1 MRIAALSDFHIGAR
15 RYMDEF
21 RHSEASFLAWLDV
34 LERSHDRIVLV
45 GDIYQT
51 EHALLPGLRPA
62 AAQLARAQARLPALS
77 ARLRGP
83 QYLYLHGN
91 HDAVAG
97 PALAAPERLQLR
109 ADDFT
114 VVFIHG
120 HQFDPVFQR
129 ARAAAQ
135 AATWFTGRL
144 RRAGLR
150 PLAQWFEG
158 RDVAIKHRRFGHAD
172 GPYARAARTLLWRAA
187 DGSGSVPGG
196 ANACSDST
204 VAAPTRASAAARQCA
219 SAVSARA
226 GSGNAACEMAKVAL
240 SASQPAMASSTGK
253 PAISTVRTA
262 WSGLHGRVA
271 VSAAP
276 SSATL
281 RQFRAGLHAASIR
294 AATQGNV
301 RFMARLSAAA
311 CVGAVRHTGRTNF
324 HGCLRSIQPGHTGQQ
339 AWARSPAQC
348 SVGRGP

>member
-97 PALAAPERLQLR
+97 PALAAPESLQLR

-172 GPYARAARTLLWRAA
+172 GPYARAARTLLREHAA
-187 DGSGSVPGG
+187 DLVVMGHTHVPHLHSLPEGRVVNTGSCARGRRTHVSI
-196 ANACSDST
+196 DT
-204 VAAPTRASAAARQCA
+204 AAR
-219 SAVSARA
+219 SVEIHRA
-226 GSGNAACEMAKVAL
+226 
-240 SASQPAMASSTGK
+240 
-253 PAISTVRTA
+253 
-262 WSGLHGRVA
+262 
-271 VSAAP
+271 
-276 SSATL
+276 
-281 RQFRAGLHAASIR
+281 
-294 AATQGNV
+294 
-301 RFMARLSAAA
+301 
-311 CVGAVRHTGRTNF
+311 
-324 HGCLRSIQPGHTGQQ
+324 
-339 AWARSPAQC
+339 
-348 SVGRGP
+348 